1 MVGRVGVEQS
11 DGEVLLEGPKAGPL
25 RLGQGVE
32 VGAELADNRELPPVL
47 PQAGGDIIVAG
58 DDPAVPRLAPVH
70 RGLGAQPPMNGV
82 RIGEKSRR
90 KKLFVKLYTVWSR
103 HRRLPPVKCSAI
115 SFGPRLCEAD
125 MAFRHDEKSSGDLV
139 PIDG

>member
-11 DGEVLLEGPKAGPL
+11 DGEVLPEGLKAGPL

-58 DDPAVPRLAPVH
+58 DDPAVPGLAPVH
-70 RGLGAQPPMNGV
+70 RVFGAQPPMNGV

-90 KKLFVKLYTVWSR
+90 KKLLVKLHGPFPYPSLIDQPVVGDHLPGPLRKTVVLGLR
-103 HRRLPPVKCSAI
+103 HL
-115 SFGPRLCEAD
+115 
-125 MAFRHDEKSSGDLV
+125 
-139 PIDG
+139 